1 MKKLAAFVL
10 MTGFVAGATQFA
22 GAADTAAGPPAT
34 TPKCAAKDP
43 VVMVN
48 SKTKMYTMADPNT
61 GKASAGAG
69 QAETTAMNTNKG
81 SMASD
86 STAGKDSS
94 AATTATTTTATASAA
109 DYTQMCKSKAEAMG
123 AKMMP
128 KSGSL
133 LNSKVGTGGS
143 H

>member
-10 MTGFVAGATQFA
+10 MTGFVACATQFA

-34 TPKCAAKDP
+34 TPKCDAKDP

-69 QAETTAMNTNKG
+69 EAETTAMNTNKG

-94 AATTATTTTATASAA
+94 AETAKTTSASAA